1 MAKDRPVWV
10 QRLTSFTDLLRDR
23 EYTKARRQQK
33 AANPFTS
40 VRMAPLKTNH
50 GGSRDLRGGATF
62 GARRNEASKVKRP
75 SERVKRST
83 DGGMELTWVPSSSKD
98 RPRTSSEGGRQKKQP
113 GVETFGAGMEK
124 GGRSQ
129 NAVEL
134 DETQRHGRTRRRQNV
149 RSGSKN
155 AFRRL

>member
-1 MAKDRPVWV
+1 MWV
-10 QRLTSFTDLLRDR
+10 QLLTQRADLLRDR

-50 GGSRDLRGGATF
+50 GGSRDSRGGATF
-62 GARRNEASKVKRP
+62 GARRNEASKYKQP
-75 SERVKRST
+75 SQHVKRST
-83 DGGMELTWVPSSSKD
+83 GGGVEFTWVPSSKNDS
-98 RPRTSSEGGRQKKQP
+98 PRVSSEGGKQKKRP

-124 GGRSQ
+124 GGRLQ
-129 NAVEL
+129 NAMEL
-134 DETQRHGRTRRRQNV
+134 DEAQRRGRTKRRQNV

-155 AFRRL
+155 VFRRL